1 MKSRFSPV
9 LSHENLSTQ
18 EEAERHK
25 LWSETM
31 SSPVFESSWPK
42 KRKILVSSDMMHDK
56 TPDMQA
62 REGVKHNDEVRAI

>member
-1 MKSRFSPV
+1 MKSRFSPA
-9 LSHENLSTQ
+9 

-42 KRKILVSSDMMHDK
+42 KRKIFDTSYMMHVTMPEIPRK
-56 TPDMQA
+56 
-62 REGVKHNDEVRAI
+62 GVKHEDEVRAI